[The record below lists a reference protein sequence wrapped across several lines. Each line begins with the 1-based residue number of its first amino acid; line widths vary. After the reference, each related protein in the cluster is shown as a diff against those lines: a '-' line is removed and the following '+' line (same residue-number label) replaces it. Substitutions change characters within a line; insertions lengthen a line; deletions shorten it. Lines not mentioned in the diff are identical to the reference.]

1 MRFRHLGHSWFAE
14 GVRACVSVSV
24 CMGARPCVHAPVRGC
39 VSREGW

>member
-24 CMGARPCVHAPVRGC
+24 SVCPCVHAPVRGC